1 MENYAIRSFFG
12 FTIFIF
18 FLYCMKV
25 SNVLS
30 ASTTLRIIDVIK
42 TKNYLN
48 CNVQPFF
55 YENNITSVCN
65 NLTYSVEEHDL
76 KSTNTLLCFAFLD
89 GLYKVCQSNEF
100 PKEYNN
106 TTTFY
111 SYIQSLVPG
120 ENESDRNEF
129 CGNVSDINIA
139 YKQLERHLS
148 YIKSLRFCY
157 QECFDKSG
165 KFTPLCAILAWN
177 KHINDT
183 KQINTNNKSQG
194 DTNEKEDDKDIKPDS
209 QVQHPSPGI
218 DKPSSEA
225 LKGNDDNKNK
235 TQIDRHTDLK
245 SVVNMPLVQG
255 KQNNTKSSIKS
266 NESNIDGINTS
277 PTGYKRKESENGKD
291 EVLENIEPP
300 PKNND
305 KIGIRKEE
313 ITNINSINNEDG
325 RNKNDGSED
334 VTTSTLS
341 ENTQEQGFIHEWN
354 SNVQGDELSI
364 DLNNRPEQPEDTADQ
379 DQGITEQRNV
389 MSSYN
394 NIRADEESHF
404 FAYFSVISLISI
416 AAYIGYHNKQK
427 ILAIVLEGRRSRNR
441 NRRRPSTAN
450 YRKLDC
456 TLEEAVTSQCNANVT
471 HVIY

>member
-1 MENYAIRSFFG
+1 MENYAFRSLFG
-12 FTIFIF
+12 FTIFAS

-25 SNVLS
+25 SDVLS
-30 ASTTLRIIDVIK
+30 APTTLRIIDVIK
-42 TKNYLN
+42 NKNYLN

-65 NLTYSVEEHDL
+65 NLTYSVDKHDL
-76 KSTNTLLCFAFLD
+76 KSTNILLCFAFLD
-89 GLYKVCQSNEF
+89 GLYKVCHSNEV

-120 ENESDRNEF
+120 EKENDRDEF
-129 CGNVSDINIA
+129 CGNISDINIA
-139 YKQLERHLS
+139 YKQLERQLS

-177 KHINDT
+177 KHISDT

-194 DTNEKEDDKDIKPDS
+194 DMNEKEDDKDVNPDP
-209 QVQHPSPGI
+209 QVQHPSPGT
-218 DKPSSEA
+218 DKLSSEA
-225 LKGNDDNKNK
+225 LKGNDNKNK
-235 TQIDRHTDLK
+235 TQIDRHTD
-245 SVVNMPLVQG
+245 VNAVITIPPLQG
-255 KQNNTKSSIKS
+255 KQNNIKFSIKP

-277 PTGYKRKESENGKD
+277 PTGNKRKESENGKND
-291 EVLENIEPP
+291 VENIEPP
-300 PKNND
+300 PKSND
-305 KIGIRKEE
+305 KGGIGKEE
-313 ITNINSINNEDG
+313 ITDTNSVNNEDG
-325 RNKNDGSED
+325 GNKNDGSED

-341 ENTQEQGFIHEWN
+341 ENTQEQGFSHEWN
-354 SNVQGDELSI
+354 PHVQDP
-364 DLNNRPEQPEDTADQ
+364 NNRPEQPEDTAYQ
-379 DQGITEQRNV
+379 GQGITEQRNV

-394 NIRADEESHF
+394 NIRLDDESHYF
-404 FAYFSVISLISI
+404 TYFSVLSLISI
-416 AAYIGYHNKQK
+416 AAYIGYYNKQK

-441 NRRRPSTAN
+441 GRRRSSAVN
-450 YRKLDC
+450 YTKLDC

>member
-12 FTIFIF
+12 FTIFVF

-30 ASTTLRIIDVIK
+30 APATLRIIDVIK
-42 TKNYLN
+42 AKNYLN

-76 KSTNTLLCFAFLD
+76 NSTNTLLCFAFLD

-106 TTTFY
+106 TNTFY

-120 ENESDRNEF
+120 EKESDEF
-129 CGNVSDINIA
+129 CGNISDINIA

-148 YIKSLRFCY
+148 RIKSLRFCY

-177 KHINDT
+177 KHISDT

-194 DTNEKEDDKDIKPDS
+194 DMNEEKDDKDIKSDP
-209 QVQHPSPGI
+209 QVQHSSPGT
-218 DKPSSEA
+218 DNPSSEA
-225 LKGNDDNKNK
+225 LKGNDNNKNK
-235 TQIDRHTDLK
+235 TQIDKHTDVK
-245 SVVNMPLVQG
+245 AAINMPLIQR

-266 NESNIDGINTS
+266 TESNIDGINTS
-277 PTGYKRKESENGKD
+277 SIGYKRKESETGKD

-305 KIGIRKEE
+305 KAGIGKEE
-313 ITNINSINNEDG
+313 ITNTNSVNNEDG
-325 RNKNDGSED
+325 GNKNDGSEY

-341 ENTQEQGFIHEWN
+341 ENTQEQGFSHEWD
-354 SNVQGDELSI
+354 SHVQDP
-364 DLNNRPEQPEDTADQ
+364 NNRPEQPEDMADQ
-379 DQGITEQRNV
+379 GQGISEQRNV

-394 NIRADEESHF
+394 NIRAEEESHF
-404 FAYFSVISLISI
+404 FTYFTVISLISI

-441 NRRRPSTAN
+441 GRRRPSTAN

>member
-1 MENYAIRSFFG
+1 MENYAIRSLFG
-12 FTIFIF
+12 FTIFVF

-25 SNVLS
+25 SDVLS
-30 ASTTLRIIDVIK
+30 APTTLRIIDVIK
-42 TKNYLN
+42 AKNYLN

-65 NLTYSVEEHDL
+65 NLTYSVDEHDL
-76 KSTNTLLCFAFLD
+76 KSTNILLCFAFLD
-89 GLYKVCQSNEF
+89 GLYKVCHSNEF

-120 ENESDRNEF
+120 EKESDKDEF
-129 CGNVSDINIA
+129 CDNISDINIA
-139 YKQLERHLS
+139 YKQLERQLS
-148 YIKSLRFCY
+148 YVKSLRFCY

-177 KHINDT
+177 KHISDT
-183 KQINTNNKSQG
+183 KQINKNNKSQG
-194 DTNEKEDDKDIKPDS
+194 DTNEKEDDKDVKPDL
-209 QVQHPSPGI
+209 QIQHPSPGT

-235 TQIDRHTDLK
+235 TQIDRHTDVK
-245 SVVNMPLVQG
+245 AVITMPIVQG
-255 KQNNTKSSIKS
+255 KQNNTKFSIKS

-291 EVLENIEPP
+291 EVLEDIEPP
-300 PKNND
+300 PKSNS
-305 KIGIRKEE
+305 KVGIGKEE
-313 ITNINSINNEDG
+313 ITDTNFVNNEDG
-325 RNKNDGSED
+325 GNKNDDNED

-341 ENTQEQGFIHEWN
+341 ENTQEQGFSPEWN
-354 SNVQGDELSI
+354 SHVQGDELSI
-364 DLNNRPEQPEDTADQ
+364 DPNNRPEQSEDIVYQ
-379 DQGITEQRNV
+379 GQGITKQKIRN
-389 MSSYN
+389 YT
-394 NIRADEESHF
+394 NINADEESHF
-404 FAYFSVISLISI
+404 LTYFSIISLISI

-441 NRRRPSTAN
+441 GRRRPSTIN
-450 YRKLDC
+450 YTKLDC